1 MTIKMIMTR
10 YMNGLQRGGMT
21 NF

>member
-1 MTIKMIMTR
+1 MTIKMIMTGH
-10 YMNGLQRGGMT
+10 MNGLQRGGMT